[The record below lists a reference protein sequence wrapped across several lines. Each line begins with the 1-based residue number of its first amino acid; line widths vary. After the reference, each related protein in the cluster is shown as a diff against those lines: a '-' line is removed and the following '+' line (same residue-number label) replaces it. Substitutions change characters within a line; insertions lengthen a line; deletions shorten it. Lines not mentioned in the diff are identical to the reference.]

1 MSNLL
6 FFQFFTYNPASQ
18 ICGLRNFGPSAR
30 AFSFG
35 NLSGLKN
42 EPLADWTAVQN
53 SVYVGR
59 LISKQT
65 CGECKKA
72 CNFDPQC
79 TSIIH
84 NRVFS
89 QCSFNFGTG
98 PTNIISLP
106 LNFASYGISTSFRC
120 PEITEIT
127 DINGPGR

>member
-1 MSNLL
+1 MSDLL

-18 ICGLRNFGPSAR
+18 ICGLRDFGPSAR

-59 LISKQT
+59 LISTRT
-65 CGECKKA
+65 CTECTKA
-72 CNFDPQC
+72 CRFDPKC
-79 TSIIH
+79 KSIIH
-84 NRVFS
+84 TSVFN

-98 PTNIISLP
+98 PTTIVSLP
-106 LNFASYGISTSFRC
+106 FTFFGYGISTAYKKALC
-120 PEITEIT
+120 LA
-127 DINGPGR
+127 